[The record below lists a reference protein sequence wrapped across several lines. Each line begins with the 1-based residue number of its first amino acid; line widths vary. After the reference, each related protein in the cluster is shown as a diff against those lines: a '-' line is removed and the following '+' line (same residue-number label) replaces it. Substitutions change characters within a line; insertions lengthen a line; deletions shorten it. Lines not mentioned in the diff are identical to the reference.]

1 MILTINCLDRQP
13 LLDAL
18 PVCGSE
24 NCVVLL
30 MDLMKDNELEVEQA
44 LSFLT
49 TIALIPHPSPQI
61 INSIN
66 VGISGCCGMNHDLNL
81 KFLHMQYK

>member
-1 MILTINCLDRQP
+1 MLMLTINCLDRQP

-24 NCVVLL
+24 NCIVLL
-30 MDLMKDNELEVEQA
+30 MDLMKDKELVEEQA
-44 LSFLT
+44 HSFLT

-66 VGISGCCGMNHDLNL
+66 VGIMI
-81 KFLHMQYK
+81 